1 MLSDRRKRHV
11 IHRGLQYRFA
21 AICIAYVLVFVVI
34 LSLALFLPVI
44 LDLHASADNPERA
57 LRAADRLLYLHDTFW
72 LVVVV
77 SLLAIGLHAVR
88 LSHRI
93 AGPLYRYRRIFE
105 SLVEGNILDPI
116 IPRKG
121 DYLLEETGALNRMLE
136 KLRSGVK
143 DLRESHFR
151 LSEEVQLLASL
162 GEDGNAEEVLK
173 QVSGISERIKETDEQ
188 LSRFLS

>member
-173 QVSGISERIKETDEQ
+173 QVSGIFERIKETDEQ